1 MDVRSP
7 LNQCIALAL
16 AGVLFLNPIVATAAE
31 LAVDKA
37 AGGNTQLGQAGNG
50 VPVVN
55 IATPNGSGLSHNKFS
70 EYNVGQ
76 QGLILN
82 NATDKTQATQ
92 LGGIILGNPNLQGRA
107 ASTILNEVTGGN
119 RSRLA
124 GYTEVAGQSARVIVA
139 NPHGITCS
147 GCGFINTPRATLSTG
162 RPVVEAGRLDRF
174 EVDGGDIAIEGAGLN
189 ASNIDQFDLI
199 TRSAKLNAEL
209 HARNLNIVTGR
220 NDVRADSLAATA
232 RADDGRAQPE
242 LAIDSSALGGM
253 YAGAIRLVG
262 TEAGVGVRLAG
273 DMAASGGDIK
283 IDANGKLILAQAAA
297 SGDLRVNAQSA
308 ELIGKTY
315 AGGSATL
322 VTQGDLENHQGLAAR
337 NEVRL
342 SSGGQLGNQG
352 VIEAGVNPDGSRN
365 ATGDLY
371 ASAKALRN
379 SGSLVASGNLDVNV
393 SQTLG
398 NQGGTLSA
406 QGNARVSAGKL
417 DNRRGR
423 VLTGGDLA
431 LSAVELDNQAGLLN
445 GASQVQAQL
454 GQLDNRGGELSS
466 RTGVS
471 LQAGSIDNRSGKVIG
486 EQTLQ
491 LQASGAVNN
500 QGGSLG
506 ANQQLQVKVTSLD
519 NSQQGDVSSQG
530 DLDVQV
536 AGKLDNHDQGRIGAN
551 GAARVQAGSLDNRAG
566 QLTSGSTLDLQT
578 GLVDN
583 RNSGRIA
590 SNGKLTASIAGLD
603 QQDGG
608 KLYSN
613 SELDLDLNGGTLS
626 NSGGLLN
633 APGRLL
639 LKNPGDVRNQGGEIS
654 SQQAFTLAARSLDN
668 SSGKLLSAQSL
679 TLRIDQTLKNI
690 KGLISAAALD
700 VRSASL
706 DNGGGLLTGT
716 GDLLLKVG
724 SQVGNRSG
732 EISSGGVTRLEA
744 ASLDNQGGD
753 LLGDNGLVV
762 SLSGVLDNQGGTLG
776 AGRDLEL
783 QAAGV
788 DNRRGTLVADGA
800 LNARVSGQFDN
811 QEQGSLLAKG
821 PMAVQAKRLD
831 NRAGQVG
838 GQGSVAIDA
847 NQLDNSGGS
856 LAANG
861 PLVLRTAQLDNRQ
874 QGTISSKAGF
884 TYQGQHLDNQ
894 SGRITTAGP
903 LSIDAEEVQ
912 NAQGR
917 IASQDDLRATLGTLA
932 QHGGELVAQG
942 SLQLHARSL
951 DNRQGGLVGST
962 KALKLQVGEIDNRG
976 GELSSQSRVS
986 LVGQRLDNSG
996 GKLLAGNQLALAVD
1010 RLINQTEGMIF
1021 GRQATSVDAHSLDN
1035 SGGTLGSATSLVIAL
1050 APKVGGLEGE
1060 LVNRQGL
1067 ISSEGTLAL
1076 QASRIDNQG
1085 GTLSS
1090 AADLRLVSAG
1100 QVDNKGGSVV
1110 SDGNL
1115 ELASASLD
1123 NSEAGVLSA
1132 KGNARIDTGALN
1144 NRQGG
1149 ELSSAGTLELD
1160 AGQVDNSAQ
1169 GRIAAGQGLIAK
1181 VTGLDQHDGGE
1192 LFSKADLSLDLQQ
1205 GQLNNANGGLIN
1217 SPGRLL
1223 LQNLGQ
1229 VINRGGEISSQ
1240 QGFTLAARQLD
1251 NASGKLLSN
1260 QALVLR
1266 IAQALDNVK
1275 GTVSAKGLDLR
1286 AGRLDNRE
1294 GLLSSRDLSTL
1305 VVTGHFD
1312 NQRGAVSASG
1322 LLDLTASTLD
1332 NRVGE
1337 IAGKADVKASVG
1349 SLDQRGGLLIAQGA
1363 LALKGQRLDN
1373 SGNGLVGASQGLSLA
1388 IDEIDNR
1395 GGEISSQEAVRIVGE
1410 QLDNSD
1416 EGRLLAGTRL
1426 GVAVAHVI
1434 NRSKGLISGKAGV
1447 GLTGRSLD
1455 NSGGRLLSQQS
1466 MSIALGEAL
1475 TNQQGLINSEA
1486 RLDLAAASLD
1496 NSGGSVSSAGAM
1508 DILSRGALSN
1518 DGGQLL
1524 TDSTLT
1530 LASDSL
1536 SNRQG
1541 VLSATGKTQLSTR
1554 RLDNRQGQ
1562 LTSGDALDLTTGE
1575 LINHGGRIGSGQDL
1589 SVRASGLVQQGGQ
1602 LFSNAGLSL
1611 DLQGGDLDN
1620 RQGLINA
1627 PGQLLLQNL
1636 GKVDNRGGEISS
1648 QQTFTLASSSL
1659 DNSSG
1664 KLLGAQALTLR
1675 IDQALAN
1682 LKGLIAA
1689 AYLDVGATSLANT
1702 DGTLTSR
1709 SDTRVSISG
1718 ALDNH
1723 QQGLI
1728 NATQQLSVKAGSL
1741 DNRGGSLLA
1750 GSALDLRAQAIDNR
1764 DNGLIN
1770 SQGELGLGT
1779 LALDSS
1785 QGGEVSAKG
1794 ALNLFVDRIIQRQG
1808 RLIGASGLS
1817 LDLNGGDLDNQGGL
1831 ILAQG
1836 PLNLQHLRDLA
1847 NQGGEIS
1854 SRESFV
1860 LALRNLENSG
1870 GTLIS
1875 SGQLSLSGAQLSNQG
1890 GLLSGWQ
1897 GLSVSGQ
1904 SLDNR
1909 NLGTLSSRD
1918 GNLSVILSDA
1928 LQNSNEGALVSQGSL
1943 ELRAASLDNSNKGIL
1958 SSGGDQQLDVAT
1970 LLDNSAGGM
1979 IDSGAQSTLK
1989 AASLNNAAGTL
2000 QAQQAL
2006 TLSAATLDNRAG
2018 NIAGNAA
2025 LTLNLLGALANADG
2039 KLASAGPLLLQGAT
2053 QVDNRNG
2060 QIVSQSLL
2068 TLLTGDLDNRAR
2080 GTVAANAALL
2090 LTATGAVQNDDD
2102 GLIYS
2107 RDAGVRIQSA
2117 SIDNGLGSVQA
2128 SGDLEIVSS
2137 AFSNLGGRAISQ
2149 AGNLDI
2155 RADTLDNRGGT
2166 LASLEGWVKARLSGW
2181 LDNGLHADRG
2191 GVVQGQSLD
2200 LAAASVANQG
2210 GHLSARSGNALLS
2223 VASLDNSQGALFA
2236 RQRLLVNG
2244 NNLTNAGQIA
2254 AGSVDFSL
2262 AGALNNEAG
2271 IIESDSILTLA
2282 AASLDNRGGQL
2293 RALGTGGRTQLT
2305 VQGLLDNRNG
2315 TLETA
2320 NLEFGLAAGSL
2331 QNVGGTLLHVGS
2343 GAFDIAL
2350 PHVTNAGGSIVTN
2363 GGLTLAADSWTN
2375 SSIIQA
2381 GRLTVN
2387 VGQFHQTASGQLLA
2401 SNTFVGS
2408 GGNWSNDGLIA
2419 SDGALSL
2426 NFNGSYSGSGRVTSL
2441 GDLSMSATE
2450 LILPSAGRITGGGS
2464 TNVRVAGLFSNS
2476 GVMTSASDL
2485 TLNAGQLNNYGTL
2498 GSAEQLRLV
2507 TPSLLNENGLIFSGG
2522 DMALRVGSFTN
2533 RYADVYSL
2541 GALDIAADDS
2551 GAYSSVL
2558 ENISA
2563 TLESA
2568 GDMSLAATSI
2578 VNRKDT
2584 FQLDRERVS
2593 SVLALTCHRCQ
2604 GNTWGISFVAKEQYQ
2619 STILVDSA
2627 ASLISSGGNL
2637 AVESATFQNLQS
2649 LVSLEGN
2656 LDISTG
2662 VFSNQGAAAGTIERT
2677 RVYSTGGISNGTASR
2692 LISGVLLPFNQR
2704 NDPDFPG
2711 LRIADA
2717 SGQIHTVLPTVKK
2730 IGKDDPP
2737 AAYYSFL
2744 DVIGRTVNLY
2754 TNYPVYKDQVLA
2766 PPSLYDPNRH
2776 EPLPPEITRW
2786 GVENDS
2792 EISLSSGVAAQATIQ
2807 AAGSVRIQAGERL
2820 ENGVIAPS
2828 QQHIAGVSRVGAT
2841 SADGAGATTSV
2852 VINAQLPPD
2861 LAQQQVN
2868 PLALPGF
2875 SIPTGSNGLFR
2886 LSGIDGSEANADQ
2899 TAQGP
2904 QSWTLGGASIGLAE
2918 REQVLTDTQARQ
2930 VQVNDAGQ
2938 TIIGDRQL
2946 ELGERLQVEGAR
2958 IGTIQVDT
2966 SDASSA
2972 FAVPDRSSVS
2982 GGTSQ
2987 GGGIVEQR
2995 PAGGSQPQD
3004 ETIARVQDLPGSQVA
3019 PKPHKYLIE
3028 TNPEL
3033 TNLRQFLS
3041 SDYLLGKLG
3050 YDADQAQKRLGDG
3063 LYEQRLVREAIV
3075 ARTGQRFLD
3084 GLTSDEAMFRYLMD
3098 NAIASKQQLGLSVGV
3113 SLSAA
3118 QVAALTHDIVWMEE
3132 HLVDGEKVLVP
3143 VLYLAQ
3149 AEGRLAPNGALIQGK
3164 DVALISGGELS
3175 NQGTLRA
3182 SNNLSATAGN
3192 IVNGGLI
3199 EAGNRLD
3206 LLATDSI
3213 RNAQGGIIAGRDV
3226 NAIALT
3232 GDIINERS
3240 VTSHR
3245 VDTASRTAQR
3255 DYLDSAARIEA
3266 ANNLSLSA
3274 GRDIANI
3281 GSALQAGGDLSLSAG
3296 RDVQILSREERLG
3309 QAFGSGYR
3317 NESVSQHGS
3326 SLSSGRDLSIE
3337 AGRDISVIASQLEAK
3352 RDIRMDADGDILLA
3366 SAADEEHFYSKI
3378 KKVTRQED
3386 HVRQQETSL
3395 VAGRDID
3402 LQATKDLTLV
3412 ASRIEAGE
3420 EAFLYAGNDLSLLAA
3435 EDSDYSLY
3443 EKKKKGRFG
3452 SNSFRRD
3459 EITDVRNIGSS
3470 ITSGSA
3476 LALVSE
3482 GDQRYQKAR
3491 LESGADLTL
3500 DSGGEIAFEAVMDLH
3515 QESHEKSKGDLAWVS
3530 AKGKGTTDE
3539 TLRQSELI
3547 VQGEI
3552 AIKAVEGLK
3561 VDLKHIDQQ
3570 TVSQTIDAMVQA
3582 DPGLAWI
3589 KELEQRGDVDWQ
3601 RVKEVHDSFKYS
3613 HSGLGAGAQLAIAIV
3628 MAATVGPMA
3637 GTAVGGGTTGV
3648 IVGAVATTGATKGT
3662 VSAIN
3667 NQGDLGE
3674 VFKDVTSKE
3683 SLKDYVVAG
3692 GTAGLTSSLFDKLFG
3707 TETNPFTDKVNNVD
3721 LGALE
3726 GVGNFAGNQ
3735 LAQSGTAAALNQLMG
3750 RDPSFKDALQ
3760 SALYNT
3766 LAAAAFNAVGDY
3778 TEGKLPDGS
3787 PQKVAI
3793 HAIVGGLLSEA
3804 TGGDFK
3810 TGAIAAGAN
3819 EALVVQLD
3827 ALVKNDPASLT
3838 MSSQLVGLIAAAA
3851 VDGDI
3856 EKGAWVAQNA
3866 TQYNYL
3872 DHSDSKDFEA
3882 SMKECGSD
3890 ESCQRKKWE
3899 DAASGFGQLSQA
3911 NFDEALATG
3920 GAVWA
3925 KDKMGRIAAGLDVLG
3940 SMSCATTT
3948 CESYKFTL
3956 IDRALTSYA
3965 RLADVVGEWEPIL
3978 GVIGGVA
3985 AGVAGSRPGSSTTR
3999 PEGSNPT
4006 VGSAQFKKA
4015 YEYWAKVKAEGG
4027 PKGLSSVKHAS
4038 GVELPKSQARM
4049 IANFETAGYPSKP
4062 VVSPTSGNVV
4072 GTQYTLPDGS
4082 RVRVMQADGRSPQRA
4097 SFENAN
4103 GGPIDP
4109 TTGKPPQPP
4118 KGLSKT
4124 ERKQWIRERTHIE
4137 QVD

>member
-16 AGVLFLNPIVATAAE
+16 VGILFLDPIVAAAAE

-55 IATPNGSGLSHNKFS
+55 IATPNGSGLSHNKFR
-70 EYNVGQ
+70 EYNVGH

-82 NATDKTQATQ
+82 NATNKTQSTQ
-92 LGGIILGNPNLQGRA
+92 LGGIIIGNPNLQGRA

-119 RSRLA
+119 RSRLS
-124 GYTEVAGQSARVIVA
+124 GYTEVAGQSARIIVA

-162 RPVVEAGRLDRF
+162 NPVIESGRLDRF

-189 ASNIDQFDLI
+189 ASNIGEFDLI

-209 HARNLNIVTGR
+209 HARNLDIVTGR
-220 NDVRADSLAATA
+220 NDVKADSLAATA
-232 RADDGRAQPE
+232 RADDGSAQPG

-253 YAGAIRLVG
+253 YADAIRLVG

-322 VTQGDLENHQGLAAR
+322 VTKGDLENHQGLAAR

-342 SSGGQLGNQG
+342 SSAGQLGNQG

-379 SGSLVASGNLDVNV
+379 SGSLVASGNIDVNV

-431 LSAVELDNQAGLLN
+431 LSAVELDNQAGLVN

-466 RTGVS
+466 RNGVS

-762 SLSGVLDNQGGTLG
+762 SLSGALDNQGGTLG
-776 AGRDLEL
+776 AGHDLEL
-783 QAAGV
+783 QAASV

-811 QEQGSLLAKG
+811 HEQGRLLAQG
-821 PMAVQAKRLD
+821 SMAIQANRLD
-831 NRAGQVG
+831 NRSGQVS
-838 GQGSVAIDA
+838 GQGSVAIDT
-847 NQLDNSGGS
+847 NQLNNGS
-856 LAANG
+856 SRLAANG
-861 PLVLRTAQLDNRQ
+861 PLVLHTDQ
-874 QGTISSKAGF
+874 
-884 TYQGQHLDNQ
+884 LDNQ
-894 SGRITTAGP
+894 SGRITASGP
-903 LSIDAEEVQ
+903 LSLEAEEVQ

-917 IASQDDLRATLGTLA
+917 IASQGDLRATLGTLA

-942 SLQLHARSL
+942 SLQLRARSL

-976 GELSSQSRVS
+976 GELSSQARVS

-1010 RLINQTEGMIF
+1010 RLINQTKGLIF
-1021 GRQATSVDAHSLDN
+1021 GRQATSVDVHRLDN

-1085 GTLSS
+1085 GVLSS
-1090 AADLRLVSAG
+1090 AADLGLVSSG
-1100 QVDNKGGSVV
+1100 QVDNKGGSIV
-1110 SDGNL
+1110 SDGNFAV
-1115 ELASASLD
+1115 ASATLD

-1181 VTGLDQHDGGE
+1181 VTGLAQHDGGE

-1260 QALVLR
+1260 QTLVLR

-1312 NQRGAVSASG
+1312 NQLGAVSASG

-1373 SGNGLVGASQGLSLA
+1373 SGNGLVGASLGLSLA

-1426 GVAVAHVI
+1426 GVAVEHVI
-1434 NRSKGLISGKAGV
+1434 NRTKGLISGKAGV
-1447 GLTGRSLD
+1447 DLAGRSLD
-1455 NSGGRLLSQQS
+1455 NSGGRLLSQQAVT
-1466 MSIALGEAL
+1466 ITLGKALI
-1475 TNQQGLINSEA
+1475 NQQGLIDSEA
-1486 RLDLAAASLD
+1486 GLDLSAGNVD
-1496 NSGGSVSSAGAM
+1496 NGGGRISSAGAL
-1508 DILSRGALSN
+1508 DILSRGALSS

-1541 VLSATGKTQLSTR
+1541 VLSATGTAQLSTR

-1575 LINHGGRIGSGQDL
+1575 LSNHGGRIGSRQDL
-1589 SVRASGLVQQGGQ
+1589 SVRASSLAQQGGQ
-1602 LFSNAGLSL
+1602 LFSNASLSL

-1627 PGQLLLQNL
+1627 PGQLLLKRL
-1636 GKVDNRGGEISS
+1636 GSVDNRGGEISS
-1648 QQTFTLASSSL
+1648 QHAFTLAARSL
-1659 DNSSG
+1659 DNTGG
-1664 KLLGAQALTLR
+1664 KLLGARALTLR

-1689 AYLDVGATSLANT
+1689 ASLDVAAASLANA

-1709 SDTRVSISG
+1709 SDTRVNISD
-1718 ALDNH
+1718 ALAND

-1728 NATQQLSVKAGSL
+1728 NAAQQLTVKAGSL

-1770 SQGELGLGT
+1770 SQGELGLET
-1779 LALDSS
+1779 LTLDSS

-1794 ALNLFVDRIIQRQG
+1794 ALSLFVDRLIQRQG
-1808 RLIGASGLS
+1808 RLIGASGLT

-1836 PLNLQHLRDLA
+1836 PLNLQRLRDLA

-1854 SRESFV
+1854 SSESFV

-1870 GTLIS
+1870 GKLIS
-1875 SGQLSLSGAQLSNQG
+1875 SGQLGLSGAQLRNQG

-1918 GNLSVILSDA
+1918 GNLSVILSGA
-1928 LQNSNEGALVSQGSL
+1928 LQNTNEGALASQGSL
-1943 ELRAASLDNSNKGIL
+1943 DLKAVSLDNSNKGIL

-1970 LLDNSAGGM
+1970 LLDNSAGGQ
-1979 IDSGAQSTLK
+1979 IDSGAKLTLK
-1989 AASLNNAAGTL
+1989 AARLDNTAGTV
-2000 QAQQAL
+2000 QAQRAL
-2006 TLSAATLDNRAG
+2006 TLNAATLDNRAG

-2025 LTLNLLGALANADG
+2025 LTLNLLGVFANANG
-2039 KLASAGPLLLQGAT
+2039 KLASVGPLLLQGAT
-2053 QVDNRNG
+2053 QVDNQNG
-2060 QIVSQSLL
+2060 QIVSQGLL
-2068 TLLTGDLDNRAR
+2068 TLLTGNLDNRTR
-2080 GTVAANAALL
+2080 GTVAANDALL
-2090 LTATGAVQNDDD
+2090 LTVTGAVQNDND

-2117 SIDNGLGSVQA
+2117 SIDNGLGTVQA
-2128 SGDLEIVSS
+2128 NGDLEIVSG

-2149 AGNLDI
+2149 VGNLDI
-2155 RADTLDNRGGT
+2155 NADTLDNRGGT
-2166 LASLEGWVKARLSGW
+2166 LASLQGWVKARLSGW
-2181 LDNGLHADRG
+2181 LNNSLHADKG
-2191 GVVQGQSLD
+2191 GVLQGQSLE

-2236 RQRLLVNG
+2236 KQLLKVDG

-2254 AGSVDFSL
+2254 AGTVDFSL
-2262 AGALNNEAG
+2262 AGALNNQAG

-2282 AASLDNRGGQL
+2282 AASLDNRSGQL
-2293 RALGTGGRTQLT
+2293 RALGTDGRTQLT
-2305 VQGLLDNRNG
+2305 VQGMLDNRNG

-2350 PHVTNAGGSIVTN
+2350 PHVANAGGSIVTN

-2419 SDGALSL
+2419 SDGVLSL
-2426 NFNGSYSGSGRVTSL
+2426 VLGGSYSGYGRVTSL
-2441 GDLSMSATE
+2441 GDLSMSATQ
-2450 LILPSAGRITGGGS
+2450 LILPTAGRITGGGS
-2464 TNVRVAGLFSNS
+2464 TDVWVGGLFSNS
-2476 GVMTSASDL
+2476 GVMTSASGL
-2485 TLNAGQLNNYGTL
+2485 MVSAGQLNNYGTL
-2498 GSAEQLRLV
+2498 GSADQLRLT
-2507 TPSLLNENGLIFSGG
+2507 TPTLLNENGLIFSGG

-2541 GALDIAADDS
+2541 GALDIAANDE
-2551 GAYSSVL
+2551 GALSALL

-2563 TLESA
+2563 TLESV
-2568 GDMSLAATSI
+2568 GDMSLAAASI
-2578 VNRKDT
+2578 INRKDFFSVSERLVAGSIT
-2584 FQLDRERVS
+2584 FHCYDCKGRHYDFDYFVNEEIERTVT
-2593 SVLALTCHRCQ
+2593 A
-2604 GNTWGISFVAKEQYQ
+2604 
-2619 STILVDSA
+2619 DSA
-2627 ASLISSGGNL
+2627 ASTIAAGNNLNVSS
-2637 AVESATFQNLQS
+2637 STFNNQHS
-2649 LVSLEGN
+2649 LVSAAGN
-2656 LDISTG
+2656 LTISTD
-2662 VFSNQGAAAGTIERT
+2662 VFNNEGAATESIIRSRT
-2677 RVYSTGGISNGTASR
+2677 FRKTDDTEPSSVFYGFINGQLAEYNKYNSR
-2692 LISGVLLPFNQR
+2692 FVHQY
-2704 NDPDFPG
+2704 
-2711 LRIADA
+2711 
-2717 SGQIHTVLPTVKK
+2717 TKK
-2730 IGKDDPP
+2730 IG
-2737 AAYYSFL
+2737 
-2744 DVIGRTVNLY
+2744 GRE
-2754 TNYPVYKDQVLA
+2754 PVEIILGTKDQVTSTPNPYFNPSFEHGIPDRFYSYILA
-2766 PPSLYDPNRH
+2766 SS
-2776 EPLPPEITRW
+2776 
-2786 GVENDS
+2786 S
-2792 EISLSSGVAAQATIQ
+2792 ETTINSGVAANAI
-2807 AAGSVRIQAGERL
+2807 VQAGGNVSINASSSL
-2820 ENGVIAPS
+2820 GN
-2828 QQHIAGVSRVGAT
+2828 GVSRSNVAHAGGINRT
-2841 SADGAGATTSV
+2841 SDTSV
-2852 VINAQLPPD
+2852 ASGTSGTAIRINAQLPPD

-2868 PLALPGF
+2868 PLTLPGF
-2875 SIPTGSNGLFR
+2875 RIPSEPNGLFR
-2886 LSGIDGSEANADQ
+2886 LSGISASDVDAMQAEH
-2899 TAQGP
+2899 GP
-2904 QSWTLGGASIGLAE
+2904 QSWDMTGGSIDLAE
-2918 REQVLTDTQARQ
+2918 RERDLTDTHARQ
-2930 VQVNDAGQ
+2930 AQIDERGPASIATGQ
-2938 TIIGDRQL
+2938 LGLGDRQL
-2946 ELGERLQVEGAR
+2946 IDSASIGSIRIETDGASAGAAAPERTGVTGN
-2958 IGTIQVDT
+2958 
-2966 SDASSA
+2966 
-2972 FAVPDRSSVS
+2972 P
-2982 GGTSQ
+2982 SQ
-2987 GGGIVEQR
+2987 GDAIAGVPGGIINP
-2995 PAGGSQPQD
+2995 PAQTVD
-3004 ETIARVQDLPGSQVA
+3004 RVQELPASNGQS
-3019 PKPHKYLIE
+3019 KPHKYLIE

-3033 TNLRQFLS
+3033 TNLKQFLS
-3041 SDYLLGKLG
+3041 SDYLLGNLG
-3050 YDADQAQKRLGDG
+3050 YDPDQTQKRLGDG
-3063 LYEQRLVREAIV
+3063 LYEQRLVREAIA

-3098 NAIASKQQLGLSVGV
+3098 NAVASKQQLGLSVGV

-3118 QVAALTHDIVWMEE
+3118 QVAALTHDIVWLEE
-3132 HLVDGEKVLVP
+3132 HEVNGEKVLVP

-3149 AEGRLAPNGALIQGK
+3149 ANNRLAPNGALIQGK

-3182 SNNLSATAGN
+3182 SNNLSATGGN
-3192 IVNGGLI
+3192 IANSGLI

-3226 NAIALT
+3226 SAIALT

-3240 VTSHR
+3240 QGSLRNVGPTTR
-3245 VDTASRTAQR
+3245 Q
-3255 DYLDSAARIEA
+3255 DSVMDNAARIEA
-3266 ANNLSLSA
+3266 GNNLSLSA
-3274 GRDIANI
+3274 GRDLVNI
-3281 GSALQAGGDLSLSAG
+3281 GSVLSAGGNASLSAG
-3296 RDVQILSREERLG
+3296 RDLLIASATEVDTAEGHAKKSRWTETDIAQHRSEVQIGGDLKIE
-3309 QAFGSGYR
+3309 
-3317 NESVSQHGS
+3317 
-3326 SLSSGRDLSIE
+3326 SGRDLAVIASRVGAGGDIDLA
-3337 AGRDISVIASQLEAK
+3337 AGRDL
-3352 RDIRMDADGDILLA
+3352 DIA
-3366 SAADEEHFYSKI
+3366 SAANESHYEYHYKGGG
-3378 KKVTRQED
+3378 KKLDIQND
-3386 HVRQQETSL
+3386 QVRQQGSGIT
-3395 VAGRDID
+3395 AGGD
-3402 LQATKDLTLV
+3402 LSVISGNDLSIT
-3412 ASRIEAGE
+3412 ASRLEASD
-3420 EAFLYAGNDLSLLAA
+3420 EAYFYAGNDLSLLAA

-3443 EKKKKGRFG
+3443 DKKKKGSFG
-3452 SNSFRRD
+3452 SKKTQRD
-3459 EITDVRNIGSS
+3459 EVTDVRNTGSE
-3470 ITSGSA
+3470 IISGGD
-3476 LALVSE
+3476 LTLVSE
-3482 GDQRYQKAR
+3482 GDQRYQKAT
-3491 LESGADLTL
+3491 LDSGADLTL
-3500 DSGGEIAFEAVMDLH
+3500 DSGGIIAFEAVKDLH
-3515 QESHEKSKGDLAWVS
+3515 QESFEKSKGDLAWNS

-3539 TLRQSELI
+3539 TVRQSELI
-3547 VQGEI
+3547 AQGEI
-3552 AIKAVEGLK
+3552 AIRAVDGLK

-3582 DPGLAWI
+3582 DPNLAWL
-3589 KELEQRGDVDWQ
+3589 KQMEDRGDVDWR
-3601 RVKEVHDSFKYS
+3601 RVQEIHDSFKYS

-3628 MAATVGPMA
+3628 MAATVGPAA
-3637 GTAVGGGTTGV
+3637 GAAVGGGAGGA
-3648 IVGAVATTGATKGT
+3648 IVGAVATTAATKGS
-3662 VSAIN
+3662 VSVIN
-3667 NQGDLGE
+3667 NQGDLGA

-3692 GTAGLTSSLFDKLFG
+3692 ATAGLTSSLFDKLFG
-3707 TETNPFTDKVNNVD
+3707 TQTNTFTDKVNNVD
-3721 LGALE
+3721 LGTLE

-3735 LAQSGTAAALNQLMG
+3735 LAQSGTAAALNKLMG
-3750 RDPSFKDALQ
+3750 RDASFRDALQ
-3760 SALYNT
+3760 GALYNT
-3766 LAAAAFNAVGDY
+3766 LAAAAFNAVGDF
-3778 TEGKLPDGS
+3778 TEDKWVDGS

-3810 TGAIAAGAN
+3810 SGAIAAGAN

-3827 ALVKNDPASLT
+3827 ALVKGDPNLLT
-3838 MSSQLVGLIAAAA
+3838 MSSRLVGLVAAAA

-3866 TQYNYL
+3866 TQYNRQL
-3872 DHSDSKDFEA
+3872 HSNEKDLA
-3882 SMKECGSD
+3882 K
-3890 ESCQRKKWE
+3890 
-3899 DAASGFGQLSQA
+3899 
-3911 NFDEALATG
+3911 ALAEKSDGKFTAEEIEEQLRLSFVKGTEITPSTDMVVKDGIGIYDPDGSWVALGGGYQLQRISRGDMDVVAYIKQNTG
-3920 GAVWA
+3920 KYMWMPEVEYGYSRLIKAEWSSGTGSESRDRLTGYVLDERNGYRVPVVVDGSSYIPRFHSCGTVECITSGANIDFSDVDTLRWVRAADAKAVSDLSRVMAAGAVVTSGGTA
-3925 KDKMGRIAAGLDVLG
+3925 SFMAGG
-3940 SMSCATTT
+3940 SAT
-3948 CESYKFTL
+3948 
-3956 IDRALTSYA
+3956 
-3965 RLADVVGEWEPIL
+3965 
-3978 GVIGGVA
+3978 IGLM
-3985 AGVAGSRPGSSTTR
+3985 AGYLKGDF
-3999 PEGSNPT
+3999 
-4006 VGSAQFKKA
+4006 VGSATSA
-4015 YEYWAKVKAEGG
+4015 
-4027 PKGLSSVKHAS
+4027 GLSAGFESYAASKGIPVDVAGKIANSLAAMGVWDSLVENVREVFAS
-4038 GVELPKSQARM
+4038 GE
-4049 IANFETAGYPSKP
+4049 
-4062 VVSPTSGNVV
+4062 
-4072 GTQYTLPDGS
+4072 
-4082 RVRVMQADGRSPQRA
+4082 
-4097 SFENAN
+4097 
-4103 GGPIDP
+4103 
-4109 TTGKPPQPP
+4109 
-4118 KGLSKT
+4118 
-4124 ERKQWIRERTHIE
+4124 
-4137 QVD
+4137 

>member
-16 AGVLFLNPIVATAAE
+16 VGILFLDPIVAAAAE

-55 IATPNGSGLSHNKFS
+55 IATPNGSGLSHNKFR
-70 EYNVGQ
+70 EYNVGH

-82 NATDKTQATQ
+82 NATNKTQSTQ
-92 LGGIILGNPNLQGRA
+92 LGGIIIGNPNLQGRA

-119 RSRLA
+119 RSRLS
-124 GYTEVAGQSARVIVA
+124 GYTEVAGQSARIIVA

-162 RPVVEAGRLDRF
+162 KPVVDAGRLDRF

-209 HARNLNIVTGR
+209 HARNLDIVTGR
-220 NDVRADSLAATA
+220 NDVKADSLAATA
-232 RADDGRAQPE
+232 RADDGSAQPG

-253 YAGAIRLVG
+253 YADAIRLVG

-445 GASQVQAQL
+445 GASQVQAQLGQL

-762 SLSGVLDNQGGTLG
+762 SLSGALDNQGGTLG
-776 AGRDLEL
+776 AGHDLEL
-783 QAAGV
+783 QAASV

-811 QEQGSLLAKG
+811 HEQGRLLAQG
-821 PMAVQAKRLD
+821 SMAIQANRLD
-831 NRAGQVG
+831 NRAGQVS
-838 GQGSVAIDA
+838 GQGSVAIDT
-847 NQLDNSGGS
+847 NQLNNGSGR

-861 PLVLRTAQLDNRQ
+861 PLVLHTDQ
-874 QGTISSKAGF
+874 
-884 TYQGQHLDNQ
+884 LDNQ
-894 SGRITTAGP
+894 SGRITASGP
-903 LSIDAEEVQ
+903 LSLEAEEVQ

-917 IASQDDLRATLGTLA
+917 IASQGDLRATLGTLA
-932 QHGGELVAQG
+932 QQAGELVAQG
-942 SLQLHARSL
+942 SLHLQARSL

-962 KALKLQVGEIDNRG
+962 KALTLEVGDIDNRG
-976 GELSSQSRVS
+976 GELSSQADVS
-986 LVGQRLDNSG
+986 LVGQRLENSG
-996 GKLLAGNQLALAVD
+996 GKLLAGNQLALVVD
-1010 RLINQTEGMIF
+1010 RLVNQAKGLIF
-1021 GRQATSVDAHSLDN
+1021 GRHAITLDAHGLDN
-1035 SGGTLGSATSLVIAL
+1035 SGGTLASGTSLVIAL
-1050 APKVGGLEGE
+1050 TPQDSGLEGE
-1060 LVNRQGL
+1060 LINRQGL
-1067 ISSEGTLAL
+1067 ISSEGALAL
-1076 QASRIDNQG
+1076 QANRIDNQG
-1085 GTLSS
+1085 GALSS
-1090 AADLRLVSAG
+1090 AADLGLVSAA
-1100 QVDNKGGSVV
+1100 QLDNKGGSIV

-1115 ELASASLD
+1115 AVASANLD

-1149 ELSSAGTLELD
+1149 QLTTAGTLDLD
-1160 AGQVDNSAQ
+1160 AGQVDNSAN
-1169 GRIAAGQGLIAK
+1169 GRIAAGQSLTAK
-1181 VTGLDQHDGGE
+1181 VTALDQHDGGE

-1260 QALVLR
+1260 QTLVLR

-1426 GVAVAHVI
+1426 GVAVEHVI
-1434 NRSKGLISGKAGV
+1434 NRSKSLISGKAGV
-1447 GLTGRSLD
+1447 DLAGRSLD
-1455 NSGGRLLSQQS
+1455 NSGGRLLSQQAVT
-1466 MSIALGEAL
+1466 IALGEAL

-1541 VLSATGKTQLSTR
+1541 VLSATGKTQLSPR

-1575 LINHGGRIGSGQDL
+1575 LSNHGGRIGSRQDL
-1589 SVRASGLVQQGGQ
+1589 SVRASSLAQQGGQ
-1602 LFSNAGLSL
+1602 LFSNASLSL

-1636 GKVDNRGGEISS
+1636 RKVDNQGGEISS
-1648 QQTFTLASSSL
+1648 QQSFMLAARSL
-1659 DNSSG
+1659 DNTSG
-1664 KLLGAQALTLR
+1664 KLLGARALTLR

-1689 AYLDVGATSLANT
+1689 ASLDVAAASLANA

-1709 SDTRVSISG
+1709 SDTRVNISD
-1718 ALDNH
+1718 ALAND

-1728 NATQQLSVKAGSL
+1728 NAAQQLTVKAGSL

-1770 SQGELGLGT
+1770 SQGELGLET
-1779 LALDSS
+1779 LTLDSS

-1794 ALNLFVDRIIQRQG
+1794 ALSLLVDRLIQRQG
-1808 RLIGASGLS
+1808 RLIGASGLI
-1817 LDLNGGDLDNQGGL
+1817 LDLNDGDLDNQDGL

-1836 PLNLQHLRDLA
+1836 PLSLQRLRDLA

-1854 SRESFV
+1854 SSESFV
-1860 LALRNLENSG
+1860 LVLRDLDNSG
-1870 GTLIS
+1870 GKLIS
-1875 SGQLSLSGAQLSNQG
+1875 SGQLGLSGAQLRNQG

-1918 GNLSVILSDA
+1918 GNLSVILSGV
-1928 LQNSNEGALVSQGSL
+1928 LQNSNEGALASQGRLDLKAS
-1943 ELRAASLDNSNKGIL
+1943 SLDNSNNGIL

-1970 LLDNSAGGM
+1970 LLDNSAGGQ
-1979 IDSGAQSTLK
+1979 IDSGAKLTLK
-1989 AASLNNAAGTL
+1989 ATNLNNAAGTL

-2006 TLSAATLDNRAG
+2006 TLKAATLDNRAG

-2025 LTLNLLGALANADG
+2025 LTLNLLGTFANANG
-2039 KLASAGPLLLQGAT
+2039 KLASVGPLLLQGAT

-2068 TLLTGDLDNRAR
+2068 TLLTGGLDNRNR
-2080 GTVAANAALL
+2080 GTLAANGTLL
-2090 LTATGAVQNDDD
+2090 LSTTGAVLNDND

-2107 RDAGVRIQSA
+2107 RDAGVHIESA
-2117 SIDNGLGSVQA
+2117 SLGNSQGAIQA
-2128 SGDLEIVSS
+2128 QGDLAIVTGD
-2137 AFSNLGGRAISQ
+2137 FSNLGGQALSQ

-2155 RADTLDNRGGT
+2155 AASNLDNRDGT
-2166 LASLEGWVKARLSGW
+2166 LASLQGWIKARLGGW
-2181 LDNGLHADRG
+2181 LNNGSHG
-2191 GVVQGQSLD
+2191 GKGGTVQGQSLD
-2200 LAAASVANQG
+2200 LAASAVVNQG
-2210 GHLSARSGNALLS
+2210 GHLSAVAGNALL
-2223 VASLDNSQGALFA
+2223 VTTSLDNSQGGLYAK
-2236 RQRLLVNG
+2236 QLLQVTG
-2244 NNLTNAGQIA
+2244 NSLTNAGQIA
-2254 AGSVDFSL
+2254 AQSIDFSL
-2262 AGALNNEAG
+2262 AGALNNQHG
-2271 IIESDSILTLA
+2271 IIESDTSLTLG
-2282 AASLDNRGGQL
+2282 AASLDNQGGQL
-2293 RALGTGGRTQLT
+2293 RALGGSGRTQLN
-2305 VQGLLDNRNG
+2305 VQGSLDNRSG
-2315 TLETA
+2315 ILETA
-2320 NLEFGLAAGSL
+2320 NTDFGLAAGSF
-2331 QNVGGTLLHVGS
+2331 QNAGGKLLHVGS
-2343 GAFDIAL
+2343 GAFDISL
-2350 PHVTNAGGSIVTN
+2350 PNVVHAGGSIVTN
-2363 GGLTLAADSWTN
+2363 GGLTINADSWTN
-2375 SSIIQA
+2375 STAIQA

-2401 SNTFVGS
+2401 GKAFTGS
-2408 GGNWSNDGLIA
+2408 GDNWTNDGLIA
-2419 SDGALSL
+2419 SDGTLSL
-2426 NFNGSYSGSGRVTSL
+2426 NLSGIYGGSGRVTSL
-2441 GDLSMSATE
+2441 GDLDLSATQ
-2450 LILPSAGRITGGGS
+2450 LTLPTPGRITGGGNTS
-2464 TNVRVAGLFSNS
+2464 IAVVGQLDNS
-2476 GVMTSASDL
+2476 GVITSAGGL
-2485 TLNAGQLNNYGTL
+2485 TVSAGALNNYGTL
-2498 GSAEQLRLV
+2498 GSAQQLRLV
-2507 TPSLLNENGLIFSGG
+2507 TPNLLNQNGLIFGGG
-2522 DMALRVGSFTN
+2522 DMALRMGNFTN

-2541 GALDIAADDS
+2541 GALSIAANDA
-2551 GAYSSVL
+2551 GGYSTLL

-2563 TLESA
+2563 TIESA
-2568 GDMSLAATSI
+2568 GDMSLAAASI
-2578 VNRKDT
+2578 INRKDFFSVSERLVAGSIT
-2584 FQLDRERVS
+2584 FHCYDCKGRHYDLDYFVNEEIERTVT
-2593 SVLALTCHRCQ
+2593 A
-2604 GNTWGISFVAKEQYQ
+2604 
-2619 STILVDSA
+2619 DSA
-2627 ASLISSGGNL
+2627 ASTIAAGNNLSVSSSN
-2637 AVESATFQNLQS
+2637 FNNQHS
-2649 LVSLEGN
+2649 LVSAAGN
-2656 LDISTG
+2656 ITINTG
-2662 VFSNQGAAAGTIERT
+2662 TFNNEGAATESIVRSRT
-2677 RVYSTGGISNGTASR
+2677 FRKTDDTEPSSVFYGLINGQLAEYNHYNSKYVHQYT
-2692 LISGVLLPFNQR
+2692 
-2704 NDPDFPG
+2704 
-2711 LRIADA
+2711 
-2717 SGQIHTVLPTVKK
+2717 KK
-2730 IGKDDPP
+2730 IGGRDPVEIILRTDQQVTSTP
-2737 AAYYSFL
+2737 NPNFNPSFEHGIPDRFYSY
-2744 DVIGRTVNLY
+2744 I
-2754 TNYPVYKDQVLA
+2754 LA
-2766 PPSLYDPNRH
+2766 SS
-2776 EPLPPEITRW
+2776 
-2786 GVENDS
+2786 S
-2792 EISLSSGVAAQATIQ
+2792 ETTINSGVAANAI
-2807 AAGSVRIQAGERL
+2807 VQAGGNVSINASSSL
-2820 ENGVIAPS
+2820 GN
-2828 QQHIAGVSRVGAT
+2828 GVSRSNVT
-2841 SADGAGATTSV
+2841 HAGGSNKVSDTSV
-2852 VINAQLPPD
+2852 GSGTGGTVVQIKAQLPPD

-2868 PLALPGF
+2868 PLTLPGF
-2875 SIPTGSNGLFR
+2875 SIPSEQNGLFR
-2886 LSGIDGSEANADQ
+2886 LSSIAASDTDATLAD
-2899 TAQGP
+2899 QGP
-2904 QSWTLGGASIGLAE
+2904 QSWNMAGGSIGLAQRE
-2918 REQVLTDTQARQ
+2918 RDLTDTQARQ
-2930 VQVNDAGQ
+2930 AQID
-2938 TIIGDRQL
+2938 
-2946 ELGERLQVEGAR
+2946 ERGPAR
-2958 IGTIQVDT
+2958 IGTGQMELGNRLLIEGVNVGTIRVETGGASTGVVVPERTDVTGTPSQG
-2966 SDASSA
+2966 DAVTG
-2972 FAVPDRSSVS
+2972 VP
-2982 GGTSQ
+2982 GGTSNPPTQ
-2987 GGGIVEQR
+2987 TV
-2995 PAGGSQPQD
+2995 D
-3004 ETIARVQDLPGSQVA
+3004 RVQGLPATSRQS
-3019 PKPHKYLIE
+3019 KPHKYLVE

-3033 TNLRQFLS
+3033 TSLKQFLS
-3041 SDYLLGKLG
+3041 SDYLLGNLG
-3050 YDADQAQKRLGDG
+3050 YDPAQAQKRLGDG
-3063 LYEQRLVREAIV
+3063 LYEQRLVREAIA

-3098 NAIASKQQLGLSVGV
+3098 NAVASKQQLGLSVGV

-3118 QVAALTHDIVWMEE
+3118 QVAALTHDIVWLEE
-3132 HLVDGEKVLVP
+3132 HEVNGEKVLVP

-3149 AEGRLAPNGALIQGK
+3149 ADGRLAPNGALIQGK

-3182 SNNLSATAGN
+3182 SNNLSANAGN
-3192 IVNGGLI
+3192 IINGGLI
-3199 EAGNRLD
+3199 EAGKRLD

-3213 RNAQGGIIAGRDV
+3213 RNAQGGIISGRDV
-3226 NAIALT
+3226 SATALT

-3240 VTSHR
+3240 QGSLLHAGPSTR
-3245 VDTASRTAQR
+3245 Q
-3255 DYLDSAARIEA
+3255 DSVMDNAARIEA
-3266 ANNLSLSA
+3266 GNNLSLSA
-3274 GRDIANI
+3274 GRDLANI
-3281 GSALQAGGDLSLSAG
+3281 GSVLSAGGNASLSAG
-3296 RDVQILSREERLG
+3296 RDLLIASATEVDTAEGHAKKSRWTETDITQHRSEVQIG
-3309 QAFGSGYR
+3309 G
-3317 NESVSQHGS
+3317 
-3326 SLSSGRDLSIE
+3326 DLKIE
-3337 AGRDISVIASQLEAK
+3337 AGRDLAVIASRVGVGGDVDLAAG
-3352 RDIRMDADGDILLA
+3352 RDLDIA
-3366 SAADEEHFYSKI
+3366 SAANESHYEYHYKGGG
-3378 KKVTRQED
+3378 KKLDIQND
-3386 HVRQQETSL
+3386 QVRQQGSEITAGGGLSL
-3395 VAGRDID
+3395 VSGND
-3402 LQATKDLTLV
+3402 LSIT
-3412 ASRIEAGE
+3412 ASRLEAGD
-3420 EAFLYAGNDLSLLAA
+3420 EAYLYAGNDLSLLAA

-3443 EKKKKGRFG
+3443 DKKKKGSFG
-3452 SNSFRRD
+3452 SKKTQRD
-3459 EITDVRNIGSS
+3459 EVTDVRNIGSE
-3470 ITSGSA
+3470 IISGGD
-3476 LALVSE
+3476 LTLVSE
-3482 GDQRYQKAR
+3482 GDQRYQKAV
-3491 LESGADLTL
+3491 LDSGADLTL
-3500 DSGGEIAFEAVMDLH
+3500 DSGGAVTFEAVKDLR
-3515 QESHEKSKGDLAWVS
+3515 QESHEKSKGDLAWNS
-3530 AKGKGTTDE
+3530 AKGKGNTDE
-3539 TLRQSELI
+3539 TVRQSQLI
-3547 VQGEI
+3547 AQGNL

-3561 VDLKHIDQQ
+3561 IDLNQIDQQ

-3582 DPGLAWI
+3582 DPNLAWL
-3589 KELEQRGDVDWQ
+3589 KEAEARGDVDWR
-3601 RVKEVHDSFKYS
+3601 RVKEVHESFKYR
-3613 HSGLGAGAQLAIAIV
+3613 HSGIRVGAAIAIAILV
-3628 MAATVGPMA
+3628 AAATYGAASGMVGSAAGATAGSGTAMAAGTATTTTVAGVATTSTVAAGWGNAMAATALSSAA
-3637 GTAVGGGTTGV
+3637 GT
-3648 IVGAVATTGATKGT
+3648 GAASL
-3662 VSAIN
+3662 VSN
-3667 NQGDLGE
+3667 RGDLGE
-3674 VFKDVTSKE
+3674 TLKDVTSKD
-3683 SLKDYVVAG
+3683 SLKAYATAALIAGFSTGVTDGWGRELTAEGNYKLIDYGDRLKAYMAN
-3692 GTAGLTSSLFDKLFG
+3692 TALKGLLNGENEEAWLSIAST
-3707 TETNPFTDKVNNVD
+3707 
-3721 LGALE
+3721 GALME
-3726 GVGNFAGNQ
+3726 LYQYSV
-3735 LAQSGTAAALNQLMG
+3735 G
-3750 RDPSFKDALQ
+3750 RDPEIRPGIDRPDGPRAIPLEDGTVPNVLMGEVVLEGKNIGLNWPSLEACQAVYSVCHGTYVSDALNKIPGFN
-3760 SALYNT
+3760 SFAT
-3766 LAAAAFNAVGDY
+3766 LHDTWMN
-3778 TEGKLPDGS
+3778 
-3787 PQKVAI
+3787 
-3793 HAIVGGLLSEA
+3793 
-3804 TGGDFK
+3804 
-3810 TGAIAAGAN
+3810 
-3819 EALVVQLD
+3819 QLE
-3827 ALVKNDPASLT
+3827 
-3838 MSSQLVGLIAAAA
+3838 IY
-3851 VDGDI
+3851 
-3856 EKGAWVAQNA
+3856 KGADMSVLEN
-3866 TQYNYL
+3866 
-3872 DHSDSKDFEA
+3872 
-3882 SMKECGSD
+3882 
-3890 ESCQRKKWE
+3890 
-3899 DAASGFGQLSQA
+3899 
-3911 NFDEALATG
+3911 
-3920 GAVWA
+3920 
-3925 KDKMGRIAAGLDVLG
+3925 LG
-3940 SMSCATTT
+3940 SMPP
-3948 CESYKFTL
+3948 
-3956 IDRALTSYA
+3956 ALFINYGA
-3965 RLADVVGEWEPIL
+3965 LYEKYRLLNDA
-3978 GVIGGVA
+3978 
-3985 AGVAGSRPGSSTTR
+3985 
-3999 PEGSNPT
+3999 
-4006 VGSAQFKKA
+4006 
-4015 YEYWAKVKAEGG
+4015 
-4027 PKGLSSVKHAS
+4027 
-4038 GVELPKSQARM
+4038 
-4049 IANFETAGYPSKP
+4049 
-4062 VVSPTSGNVV
+4062 
-4072 GTQYTLPDGS
+4072 
-4082 RVRVMQADGRSPQRA
+4082 VR
-4097 SFENAN
+4097 ENE
-4103 GGPIDP
+4103 D
-4109 TTGKPPQPP
+4109 K
-4118 KGLSKT
+4118 
-4124 ERKQWIRERTHIE
+4124 
-4137 QVD
+4137 